1 MLGGYELG
9 SGLVTCECEYIGL
22 DSLINTSQSF
32 GAISNDQQGF
42 GSMLGEYL
50 IFEEKAQSGYLDN
63 NNNLKTPLYG
73 SLKLKN
79 YSSTNSS
86 FLESFQFCLV
96 GPYFLGWVDWNSNLP
111 IGNIVLMFTW
121 NFLPYYDGG
130 SFSLL
135 FELCDNMDL
144 LWVDTR

>member
-32 GAISNDQQGF
+32 GAISNDQPGF
-42 GSMLGEYL
+42 GSMSGEYL
-50 IFEEKAQSGYLDN
+50 IFEEKAQSGYLNN

-79 YSSTNSS
+79 YSSSNFFFGKFSILLS
-86 FLESFQFCLV
+86 WPLFSR
-96 GPYFLGWVDWNSNLP
+96 LGGLK
-111 IGNIVLMFTW
+111 
-121 NFLPYYDGG
+121 
-130 SFSLL
+130 
-135 FELCDNMDL
+135 
-144 LWVDTR
+144 